1 MMNDNKLPKVS
12 VSVRVRKFFLGSAR
26 SRLPILFGIALAV
39 SLSVSGGI
47 LFPNP
52 LFTFDSS
59 GVLSTYGKVD
69 VTNPFF
75 RPLGSNGRTCNTCHL
90 AGSAWSITPADVHAK
105 FNATKGME
113 PIFRTNDG
121 SNCPSADVSTPSARA
136 SAYSMLLNKAVLRI
150 SLAMPAN
157 AEFQIIDI
165 QDPYNCAETTPSN
178 PAFFRRPLPSTNL
191 RFLSAVMWDGRETVF
206 GSIPGKSLNL
216 KQSLTNQGQDAVT
229 GHAQG
234 AVPSPEQLAK
244 ITEFETSISTA
255 QVFDVHAG
263 NLTAKGATGGPIG
276 LSQQNTYIGIND
288 ALGGDPT
295 GAAFNSNAFTLYE
308 SWKDSNSP
316 YRRSVA
322 RGEALFNTLPIPITG
337 VAGLND
343 SLKLP
348 VIMGTCTTCHD
359 TPNAGNHSLSV
370 PLGIGTTAYPAQ
382 PALDIAGLP
391 VYRLQCLTTGE
402 TVEVT
407 DIGRAMISGKCADIG
422 KVKGPVLRA
431 LAARAPYFHNG
442 GAKTLDDAVEFY
454 NERFSLA
461 LTSQQKSDLAAF
473 LRTL

>member
-1 MMNDNKLPKVS
+1 MINNNKLPKVFS
-12 VSVRVRKFFLGSAR
+12 SFRKFFLGSGR
-26 SRLPILFGIALAV
+26 YRLPILFVLALAA
-39 SLSVSGGI
+39 SLSLSGGI

-75 RPLGSNGRTCNTCHL
+75 RPLGTNGRTCNTCHV

-105 FNATKGME
+105 FNATGGLE

-121 SNCPSADVSTPSARA
+121 SNCPSADVSTPRARA
-136 SAYSMLLNKAVLRI
+136 SAYSLLLKRAVLRI
-150 SLAMPAN
+150 SIAMPVN

-165 QDPYNCAETTPSN
+165 QDPYNCPETTTSN
-178 PAFFRRPLPSTNL
+178 PAFYRRPLPSTNL
-191 RFLSAVMWDGRETVF
+191 GFLSAVMWDGRETVF
-206 GSIPGKSLNL
+206 GAIPGKSLNL
-216 KQSLTNQGQDAVT
+216 HQSLANQAQDAVT

-234 AVPSPEQLAK
+234 AVPSPEQLDK
-244 ITEFETSISTA
+244 IAEFESAISTA
-255 QVFDVHAG
+255 QIFDMFAG
-263 NLTAKGATGGPIG
+263 ILTDKGATGGPFA

-288 ALGGDPT
+288 ALGGDPN
-295 GAAFNSNAFTLYE
+295 GAAFDPKVFTLYE
-308 SWKDSNSP
+308 SWKNDGSP
-316 YRRSVA
+316 FRRSVA
-322 RGEALFNTLPIPITG
+322 RGETLFNTFPIPITG

-343 SLKLP
+343 ALKQP

-359 TPNAGNHSLSV
+359 TPNAGNHSFSV
-370 PLGIGTTAYPAQ
+370 PLGIGTTAYPVQ
-382 PALDIAGLP
+382 PALDVAGLP
-391 VYRLQCLTTGE
+391 VYTVQCIATGE
-402 TVEVT
+402 TVQVT

-461 LTSQQKSDLAAF
+461 LTRQQKADLVAF